1 MGDSF
6 TNDGREWVERSNN
19 TVRIDGKGKKMSEI
33 LFIYENYIEEGYNLT
48 IDEIANYTS
57 SSYRF
62 ALQAIKPHIPHINV
76 TRTIRVAVM
85 RDLERS
91 GRRMD
96 PDKLQL
102 LQKRILLERPKFKS
116 YMLERLKKEL
126 KFDVVPMER
135 FTDHSGYNELTEV
148 VPEKANHLSILR
160 KASLDVHKEDWKMTF
175 DLQSV
180 QTLPDRLFSL
190 QDLKKLRGFRH
201 NAEVYNFINM
211 NGVNKFRFGNMVRYD
226 LADFEANQGMIPI
239 PYGHHI
245 NDVIDRVLEQAIA
258 AERFKRAVRAIGKM
272 AKARKN

>member
-102 LQKRILLERPKFKS
+102 LQK
-116 YMLERLKKEL
+116 
-126 KFDVVPMER
+126 
-135 FTDHSGYNELTEV
+135 
-148 VPEKANHLSILR
+148 
-160 KASLDVHKEDWKMTF
+160 
-175 DLQSV
+175 
-180 QTLPDRLFSL
+180 
-190 QDLKKLRGFRH
+190 
-201 NAEVYNFINM
+201 
-211 NGVNKFRFGNMVRYD
+211 
-226 LADFEANQGMIPI
+226 
-239 PYGHHI
+239 
-245 NDVIDRVLEQAIA
+245 
-258 AERFKRAVRAIGKM
+258 
-272 AKARKN
+272 